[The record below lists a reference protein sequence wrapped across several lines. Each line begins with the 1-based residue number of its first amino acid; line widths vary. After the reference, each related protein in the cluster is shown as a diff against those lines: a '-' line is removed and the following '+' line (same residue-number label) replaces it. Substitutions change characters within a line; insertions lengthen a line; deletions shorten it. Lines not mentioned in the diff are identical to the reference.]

1 MTKERFWG
9 EFVSSLHVPESGD
22 VTRTDAAVIDVRG
35 SIERLG
41 AVESRYRA
49 LLEGLPLVAFVC
61 GWESGRRMRY
71 VSPQVEAL
79 LGFEQAEWLEGEDL
93 WDARLHPE
101 DRGRVL
107 EAAGEAFGAGRPLRM
122 EYRLLRRDGRAVWV
136 REETDPPV
144 TLGDGPRLAHGVLI
158 DVSERRATETALERE
173 RARAEGYR
181 ARLEAI
187 GDGAAASDGG
197 PGPAGAPNDPLT
209 GLVTRPGLEERL
221 HAAVDTARD
230 SGEEVALLCIDIDS
244 FKLVNDSLGLE
255 AGDELLRQVSARLCR
270 LVGPNDALARPGA
283 DEFLLMLGRLES
295 GAGLDTSEDAARRV
309 AEILSEPFE
318 VAGSELAVTAGVGAS
333 VSPRDAREP
342 EELLKHADAAM
353 HSARELGPS
362 EFALYG
368 GGTIEARLQLAET
381 ARLRRAIG
389 AGELVLHYQPIFAL
403 PSGEV
408 DHLEALVRW
417 QRPDSG
423 LAAPLSFI
431 PLAEESGLIESLG
444 RWVLDALLEQ
454 AGEWL
459 GEGRDVRFSFNVSPR
474 QLRRSDFARNIA
486 AAIEQRS
493 LDPAR
498 FCVEITESSA
508 MRNSHAVEPLLRE
521 LRAAG
526 LRLAV
531 DDFGLGYSSLDRLR
545 DLPFQMLKI
554 DRSFLARTPEDRGCA
569 GIVRAVLELAEALG
583 MEAVAEGVETE
594 EQRRFLEERR
604 CPLAQGFLLS
614 RPLPASEVAALLP
627 APAGAETASA
637 PRG

>member
-1 MTKERFWG
+1 
-9 EFVSSLHVPESGD
+9 
-22 VTRTDAAVIDVRG
+22 
-35 SIERLG
+35 
-41 AVESRYRA
+41 
-49 LLEGLPLVAFVC
+49 
-61 GWESGRRMRY
+61 
-71 VSPQVEAL
+71 
-79 LGFEQAEWLEGEDL
+79 
-93 WDARLHPE
+93 
-101 DRGRVL
+101 
-107 EAAGEAFGAGRPLRM
+107 
-122 EYRLLRRDGRAVWV
+122 
-136 REETDPPV
+136 
-144 TLGDGPRLAHGVLI
+144 
-158 DVSERRATETALERE
+158 
-173 RARAEGYR
+173 
-181 ARLEAI
+181 
-187 GDGAAASDGG
+187 
-197 PGPAGAPNDPLT
+197 
-209 GLVTRPGLEERL
+209 
-221 HAAVDTARD
+221 
-230 SGEEVALLCIDIDS
+230 
-244 FKLVNDSLGLE
+244 
-255 AGDELLRQVSARLCR
+255 
-270 LVGPNDALARPGA
+270 
-283 DEFLLMLGRLES
+283 
-295 GAGLDTSEDAARRV
+295 
-309 AEILSEPFE
+309 
-318 VAGSELAVTAGVGAS
+318 
-333 VSPRDAREP
+333 
-342 EELLKHADAAM
+342 
-353 HSARELGPS
+353 
-362 EFALYG
+362 
-368 GGTIEARLQLAET
+368 
-381 ARLRRAIG
+381 
-389 AGELVLHYQPIFAL
+389 VLHYQPIFAL

-408 DHLEALVRW
+408 AHLEALVRW